1 MVCFGRLTE
10 TGGKF
15 QEGYSV
21 IRVLL
26 VHDTRLLRL
35 ALAALLGRESD
46 ISVTTASW
54 GDAGSAARALRPHV
68 SVVDVECPGST
79 ALAADAGPAVAPHAA
94 ATAATAVSA
103 AQLANLLVLAPAAK
117 PGLLRRASQAKAL
130 GYVNKDGSAEGLLR
144 AIRQVAAGERFV
156 DATLGFGFLQAAE
169 MPLTPREFSVLSIAA
184 EGASVGEIASRL
196 HLSDGTVRN
205 YMATINRKTGARNRV
220 DAIRISR
227 GAGWL

>member
-1 MVCFGRLTE
+1 
-10 TGGKF
+10 
-15 QEGYSV
+15 V

-35 ALAALLGRESD
+35 GLAALLGRESD
-46 ISVTTASW
+46 LTVSTASW

-79 ALAADAGPAVAPHAA
+79 ALAEDTARAAVPPGATT
-94 ATAATAVSA
+94 TAAGSP
-103 AQLANLLVLAPAAK
+103 LSNLLVLAPAAK
-117 PGLLRRASQAKAL
+117 PGLLRRASEAKAL
-130 GYVNKDGSAEGLLR
+130 GYVNKDGSAEGLLH

-184 EGASVGEIASRL
+184 EGASIGEIARRL